1 MIPRCPETVNV
12 MASVKR
18 SDMRLVDQ
26 VFGMESGYVLD
37 FSNRTFSE
45 FFEDEFGINIYEE
58 KYQVCGGSKA
68 NMARGFLDVQD
79 GYLVGEA
86 PRRLDDNRTPKT
98 TGARPPPAL

>member
-1 MIPRCPETVNV
+1 

-45 FFEDEFGINIYEE
+45 FFED
-58 KYQVCGGSKA
+58 
-68 NMARGFLDVQD
+68 
-79 GYLVGEA
+79 
-86 PRRLDDNRTPKT
+86 
-98 TGARPPPAL
+98 